1 MKNIWKV
8 LGITALAASL
18 IPYRVNTDDETEST
32 TMDALLWQATRRP
45 GEGEDKGS
53 LDISIGF
60 KSPLQTKREESA
72 LFADDEPEAA
82 VVDTPLTGAVE
93 QAVEAAGEAVEAAVE
108 EVIAGAEDDKTD
120 FDPEA

>member
-18 IPYRVNTDDETEST
+18 IPYRVNQDVDTEST

-82 VVDTPLTGAVE
+82 VVDTPLTEVVE
-93 QAVEAAGEAVEAAVE
+93 EAVEAAGEAVEAAVE
-108 EVIAGAEDDKTD
+108 EVIAGAEDDKAE
-120 FDPEA
+120 PEAEG

>member
-18 IPYRVNTDDETEST
+18 IPYRVNKDDETEST

-45 GEGEDKGS
+45 GEGEDKGT

-82 VVDTPLTGAVE
+82 VVDAPLTEVIE
-93 QAVEAAGEAVEAAVE
+93 EAVDAAVE
-108 EVIAGAEDDKTD
+108 EVIAGAEDDKAG
-120 FDPEA
+120 PEAEG

>member
-18 IPYRVNTDDETEST
+18 IPYRVNKDDETEST

-45 GEGEDKGS
+45 GEGEDKGL

-82 VVDTPLTGAVE
+82 VVDAPLTEVVE
-93 QAVEAAGEAVEAAVE
+93 EAVEAAGEAVEAAVE
-108 EVIAGAEDDKTD
+108 EVIAGAEDDKAN

>member
-18 IPYRVNTDDETEST
+18 IPYRVNKDDETEST
-32 TMDALLWQATRRP
+32 TLDALLWQATRRP

-82 VVDTPLTGAVE
+82 VVDAPLTEIVE
-93 QAVEAAGEAVEAAVE
+93 EAVEEAVE
-108 EVIAGAEDDKTD
+108 DVIAGAEDEETAEPTEED
-120 FDPEA
+120 FDPEL